1 MPRRR
6 LNLVHSWI
14 AHSSFH
20 ARTGREDLITR
31 EEIGKQITDFIK
43 KDFLFDEES
52 HIGME
57 ESLLGS
63 GTIDSTGVLEL
74 IAFVE
79 QTYNLHIDDNELIA
93 ENFDTVGRISEFV
106 FKRQI
111 QKTAAS

>member
-1 MPRRR
+1 
-6 LNLVHSWI
+6 
-14 AHSSFH
+14 
-20 ARTGREDLITR
+20 LITR

-43 KDFLFDEES
+43 KDFLFDEEA

-79 QTYNLHIDDNELIA
+79 QTYDLQIDDNELIA
-93 ENFDTVGRISEFV
+93 ENFDTVRRISEFV

-111 QKTAAS
+111 LKKAAS